1 MTYALLG
8 MRSQEVIFEA
18 DNRSQVNQYQ
28 LEAKLDEPVAIID
41 KRNISRV
48 LTPVTLDELKRKYY
62 ATEEYKQRPD
72 ETKGSYHD
80 RVGNKI
86 RALHDEGLSRNECL
100 RELGISNALFSEIQ
114 REIGLTFSRKLSKK
128 LTESDRKQRDKR
140 IIVAIERGDSVTQ
153 IAKAMEVSNSTVYG
167 VADKYNLTIKSLAAR
182 RPKPFRIE
190 KNNRVT
196 VFRTAKAT
204 AEFLKCSLGKLR
216 SREQHGRTIN
226 GYTITDLS
234 RQEG

>member
-8 MRSQEVIFEA
+8 MRSQEIIFEA

-28 LEAKLDEPVAIID
+28 LEAKLDEPVAIIN

-48 LTPVTLDELKRKYY
+48 LTPVTIDELKRKYY
-62 ATEEYKQRPD
+62 ATEEYKKRSD
-72 ETKGSYHD
+72 ETTGSYHD
-80 RVGNKI
+80 RVGIKI

-100 RELGISNALFSEIQ
+100 SNALFSEIQ

-128 LTESDRKQRDKR
+128 LTESDRKQRDQK
-140 IIVAIERGDSVTQ
+140 IIAAIERGDSVTQ

-234 RQEG
+234 KQEG